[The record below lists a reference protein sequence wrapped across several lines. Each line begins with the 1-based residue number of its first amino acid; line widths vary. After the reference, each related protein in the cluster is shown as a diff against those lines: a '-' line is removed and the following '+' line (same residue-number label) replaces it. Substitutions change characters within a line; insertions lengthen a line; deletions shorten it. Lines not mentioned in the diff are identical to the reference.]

1 MKKFSNKVHAVYALN
16 FFERRAIQKAFS
28 ILCKLLYN
36 LCISAYNFEPW
47 EGKIICIR
55 INGDK
60 ILSFDEIEDF
70 VDMMDTMISVNTIS
84 CGLES
89 KYDL

>member
-1 MKKFSNKVHAVYALN
+1 MKKFSNKDHAVYTLT

-36 LCISAYNFEPW
+36 LCVSVYNFEPRG
-47 EGKIICIR
+47 GKTLCIR

-70 VDMMDTMISVNTIS
+70 VDMMNTMISVDTIS
-84 CGLES
+84 CGFEDEHS
-89 KYDL
+89 I

>member
-1 MKKFSNKVHAVYALN
+1 MKKFSNKDNVVYSLN

-36 LCISAYNFEPW
+36 LCVSAYNFEPW
-47 EGKIICIR
+47 KGKTLCIR

-60 ILSFDEIEDF
+60 ILLFDEIENF
-70 VDMMDTMISVNTIS
+70 VDMMNTMISVDTIS